1 MTAEEWAE
9 FADAVLASSALATR
23 FATGH
28 EVCST
33 TPVLRRAANFA
44 AWKHDGQMRKGEG
57 QTPYIHH
64 PIEVCAILAEVG
76 GVTNLDILQAAL
88 LHDTIE
94 DTETT
99 AEELESHFGSKVCSI
114 VLEVTDDTS
123 LEQHARKAMQVK
135 HAPHLSKDAQILK
148 LADKISNIFDVAFST
163 PVDWAPERQF
173 EYFDW
178 ASRVVA
184 GLRGCNS
191 ALEALFDKQL
201 AASRSAV
208 IGPTAH

>member
-1 MTAEEWAE
+1 MTAEKWAE
-9 FADAVLASSALATR
+9 FADTALASSALTTR
-23 FATGH
+23 FAGGH

-33 TPVLRRAANFA
+33 TSVLRRAADFA
-44 AWKHDGQMRKGEG
+44 AWKHDGQMRKGSG
-57 QTPYIHH
+57 HTPYIHH
-64 PIEVCAILAEVG
+64 PIEVCAILAEIGDVADMD
-76 GVTNLDILQAAL
+76 VLQAAL

-99 AEELESHFGSKVCSI
+99 AEELESHFGSKVRSI
-114 VLEVTDDTS
+114 VLEVSDDKS
-123 LEQHARKAMQVK
+123 LAQHARKAMQVE
-135 HAPHLSKDAQILK
+135 HAPHLSKDAQTLK
-148 LADKISNIFDVAFST
+148 LADKISNIFDVSFST
-163 PVDWAPERQF
+163 PVDWAPDRQL

-201 AASRSAV
+201 EESRSAV
-208 IGPTAH
+208 TSSAAH

>member
-33 TPVLRRAANFA
+33 TPVLRRAADFA

-76 GVTNLDILQAAL
+76 SVTNLDILQAAL

-123 LEQHARKAMQVK
+123 LEQHARKAMQVE
-135 HAPHLSKDAQILK
+135 HAPHLSKDAQTLK

>member
-1 MTAEEWAE
+1 MTAEKWAK
-9 FADAVLASSALATR
+9 FADIALASSALTTR
-23 FATGH
+23 FAEGH

-33 TPVLRRAANFA
+33 TPVLRRAADFA

-76 GVTNLDILQAAL
+76 DVADLDVLQAAL

-99 AEELESHFGSKVCSI
+99 PEELESHFGSKVCSI
-114 VLEVTDDTS
+114 VLEVSDDKS
-123 LEQHARKAMQVK
+123 LGQRARKAMQVE

-148 LADKISNIFDVAFST
+148 LADKTSNIFDVAFST
-163 PVDWAPERQF
+163 PVDWAPERQL

-201 AASRSAV
+201 AESHSAV
-208 IGPTAH
+208 ISSAAH